1 MSEPTTNRP
10 AGLPIG
16 ALKGVGLPV
25 TPGARRDSGEEPST
39 GPAFAEDEL
48 VSAGGRHRGREDFFE
63 DFMDADDEEAAISEI
78 KNTPATY
85 KHASLENEI
94 EARITRNIQKL
105 RAENP
110 QGGFRAYRFIT
121 YDILRDAPADFFL
134 RYENDVRDA
143 TGWVQSTLSEKG
155 LADHVGEAQANPLDD
170 AVQDKAF
177 RHVQAVTA
185 EYLERLPYKGFE
197 KMILTYMISC
207 DILGMSRLDP
217 LWQDRSIDEILC
229 NGPGDVQVEI
239 KGQLHQVR
247 ACQFRD
253 TAHLHNLLE
262 RLFGSIGKTVTKST
276 PLVKGRL
283 YDNSRMFAVHQSV
296 APQGP
301 NFSIRRHPEKFWRP
315 IDLVE
320 LGSASPELFT
330 DVGNMIHKGCS
341 YIVIGGTSSGKTSLL
356 NATSGFFDPDQRVLS
371 LEDNLELRLNPKKLV
386 GAPMEC
392 RPANPNK
399 DGDTGV
405 TMRDLVKASLQMR
418 PDGIVI
424 GEVTDGA
431 MYDLCQ
437 ALNTGHWGCST
448 VHANSPQDGIYRMVS
463 LVTQAE
469 LITGDAALPLIAAAF
484 DFIIM
489 VEHFPVDGSRKITSV
504 SEINA
509 YPEIGDDGRYQL
521 GLNPLWEFVPGELTE
536 EEKVTGEWQ
545 KVGELS
551 DIRRKRR
558 HLDLT
563 RSLTWEE
570 LMEISEVPEEFQPKK
585 PKESS

>member
-1 MSEPTTNRP
+1 V
-10 AGLPIG
+10 G
-16 ALKGVGLPV
+16 ALKGLPTAPTAPRTV
-25 TPGARRDSGEEPST
+25 SAPEDLAPEET
-39 GPAFAEDEL
+39 AFAREEL
-48 VSAGGRHRGREDFFE
+48 VSTGRAPQEGEAFFE
-63 DFMDADDEEAAISEI
+63 EFLDSDEEEAAISQI
-78 KNTPATY
+78 KHVAPTF
-85 KHASLENEI
+85 KHTSLENEI
-94 EARITRNIQKL
+94 EARITKNIQRL
-105 RAENP
+105 RAEFP

-121 YDILRDAPADFFL
+121 YDILRDAPADYFL
-134 RYENDVRDA
+134 RYEEDVRAA
-143 TGWVQSTLSEKG
+143 TSWVQGQLSEKG
-155 LADHVGEAQANPLDD
+155 LADYVGEAQANPLDD
-170 AVQDKAF
+170 AIQDKAF
-177 RHVQAVTA
+177 RHAQAVTS

-197 KMILTYMISC
+197 KMILVYMISC
-207 DILGMSRLDP
+207 DILGLSRLDA
-217 LWQDRSIDEILC
+217 LWNDRSIDEILC
-229 NGPGDVQVEI
+229 NGPHDVQVEI

-262 RLFGSIGKTVTKST
+262 RLFGSISKTVTKTT

-283 YDNSRMFAVHQSV
+283 YDNSRMFAVHQSI

-320 LGSASPELFT
+320 YGSASPELLT
-330 DVGNMIHKGCS
+330 DVGNMIYKGCS
-341 YIVIGGTSSGKTSLL
+341 YIVIGGTSTGKTSLL

-386 GAPMEC
+386 GAPMET
-392 RPANPNK
+392 RQPNPNNPE
-399 DGDTGV
+399 DRGV
-405 TMRDLVKASLQMR
+405 TMRDLVKGSLQMR

-489 VEHFPVDGSRKITSV
+489 VEHFPVDGSRKVTSV
-504 SEINA
+504 SEINP
-509 YPEIGDDGRYQL
+509 YPEMGEDGRYQL
-521 GLNPLWEFVPGELTE
+521 GLDPLWEFVPEELTAE
-536 EEKVTGEWQ
+536 DKVVGDWH

-563 RSLTWEE
+563 KSLTWEE
-570 LMEISEVPEEFQPKK
+570 LLEISDVPPEFQPKE
-585 PKESS
+585 PKELS